1 MLFLYYQYSPKYV
14 SFLYYSNPPSGRAG
28 NFFFFCIYLHWLARI
43 IYPFADFLHH
53 LLRGFQTSKF
63 GGFVVF
69 SSPALTFYLILKRVQ
84 YQTGKFDSSLF
95 IVRPI
100 KIHSGL
106 HKEYYII
113 NLLKWKI
120 EGSKIN
126 EIQVKFL
133 NLIFLTFVLHEYIFH
148 TKSFSSHSAEYF

>member
-14 SFLYYSNPPSGRAG
+14 SFLYYSNPPSGRAE
-28 NFFFFCIYLHWLARI
+28 FFFILHLSALTCQNYLSFCG
-43 IYPFADFLHH
+43 FLHH

-106 HKEYYII
+106 HKVIHYQPIKMKKRRI
-113 NLLKWKI
+113 KDK
-120 EGSKIN
+120 
-126 EIQVKFL
+126 
-133 NLIFLTFVLHEYIFH
+133 
-148 TKSFSSHSAEYF
+148 